1 VGDGI
6 NDAPALARAE
16 VGIAIGTGT
25 DIAIEAG
32 DIVLMQAALAGVLNA
47 RRIARRTMH
56 TIRGNFV
63 WAYGY
68 NAALIPLAAGLFYPW
83 TGWLLNPAIAAGAMS
98 LSSVFVLVHS
108 LGLRRIRP
116 VTGHRKTY

>member
-1 VGDGI
+1 M
-6 NDAPALARAE
+6 R
-16 VGIAIGTGT
+16 
-25 DIAIEAG
+25 
-32 DIVLMQAALAGVLNA
+32 
-47 RRIARRTMH
+47 

-98 LSSVFVLVHS
+98 LSSVFVLAHS
-108 LGLRRIRP
+108 LRLRRIKMITVR
-116 VTGHRKTY
+116 RETY